1 MAKTL
6 NFTYEIENPPDGKWG
21 HVEPDGRWN
30 GLFYLFLFVFLEKKF
45 IKPINLQVWF
55 IMFPKILQIWLFVM
69 FLLSMVAN
77 RFIFFEN
84 IFNKHYI

>member
-30 GLFYLFLFVFLEKKF
+30 GLFYLFLFVFLD
-45 IKPINLQVWF
+45 
-55 IMFPKILQIWLFVM
+55 
-69 FLLSMVAN
+69 
-77 RFIFFEN
+77 
-84 IFNKHYI
+84 